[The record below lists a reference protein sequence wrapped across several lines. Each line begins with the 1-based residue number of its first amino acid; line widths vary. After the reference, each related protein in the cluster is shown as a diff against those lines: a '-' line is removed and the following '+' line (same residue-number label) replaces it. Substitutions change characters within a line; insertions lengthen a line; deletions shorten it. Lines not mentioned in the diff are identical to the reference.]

1 MRKVLIAVLV
11 ALALLPGLTSPVA
24 QAAVAPTYGDYS
36 MMFSKTWGTFSGGAS
51 EWAWSPQ
58 PDGVTSD
65 ITWGATWNIPS
76 NPNAPESH
84 ERFVRSGD
92 WVTLVGW
99 FDNGAFYRVRIDQE
113 WQAAADCRT
122 GKTFLPTGGP
132 QHYVRWA
139 VPAASYCLYAEGTI
153 TQELP
158 GVPDKSF
165 PFVHQQIWSSA
176 AGCPRPKSG
185 ATDYAC
191 QWESWAD
198 ANGTALTTK
207 LERQQW
213 LVRGLGPAQQIQ
225 QTVPS
230 AWSATGTSTGRWG

>member
-1 MRKVLIAVLV
+1 MRKILIVLAALL
-11 ALALLPGLTSPVA
+11 ALAPGLTSPVA

-36 MMFSKTWGTFSGGAS
+36 LMDKPAWGTYNGGAS
-51 EWAWSPQ
+51 EWAWVP
-58 PDGVTSD
+58 TSATSSE
-65 ITWGATWNIPS
+65 IYWGAAWKSSP
-76 NPNAPESH
+76 PAYH
-84 ERFVRSGD
+84 EQFVRSGD
-92 WVTLVGW
+92 WVTLTGW
-99 FDNGAFYRVRIDQE
+99 FDNGTFYRVRIDQE

-122 GKTFLPTGGP
+122 GKTWLPAGGP

-139 VPAASYCLYAEGTI
+139 VPAASYCLYAEGTV
-153 TQELP
+153 TEQSS
-158 GVPDKSF
+158 GKSF
-165 PFVHQQIWSSA
+165 PFVHQQVWSSA

-185 ATDYAC
+185 ATDYVC

-230 AWSATGTSTGRWG
+230 AWTATATATGRWG